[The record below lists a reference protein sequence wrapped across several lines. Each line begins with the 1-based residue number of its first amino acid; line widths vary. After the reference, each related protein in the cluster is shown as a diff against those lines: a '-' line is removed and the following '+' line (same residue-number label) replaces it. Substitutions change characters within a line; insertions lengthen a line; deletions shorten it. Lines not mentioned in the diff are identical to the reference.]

1 MNKMSSLEQVV
12 YNILVREN
20 FSFEREKRFKDCY
33 NGLYRFDFYLPNQA
47 MVIEVQGEQHYK
59 FVKSFYSSKTDF
71 KKAQERDRRKIS
83 YCLARGIKIYCIP
96 YWEISHIHTFKDLI
110 QPKFLARTK
119 FHNDNVYRQQILKE
133 Q

>member
-20 FSFEREKRFKDCY
+20 FSFEQEKRFKDCY

-47 MVIEVQGEQHYK
+47 IVIEVQGEQHYK

-96 YWEISHIHTFKDLI
+96 YWEIHNIHTFKDLT
-110 QPKFLARTK
+110 QFKFLARTK